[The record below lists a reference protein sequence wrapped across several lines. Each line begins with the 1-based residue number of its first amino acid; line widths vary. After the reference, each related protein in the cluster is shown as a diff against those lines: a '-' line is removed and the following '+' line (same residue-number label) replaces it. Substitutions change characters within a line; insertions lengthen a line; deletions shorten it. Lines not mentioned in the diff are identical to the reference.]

1 MPQPDTQTEYGHH
14 ILAIDSVDVGS
25 LSITVKVQDDARLR
39 TFPMHHLD
47 ADPALPVWR
56 QLFEACVESLQLSDG
71 RGDWTS
77 WKSLESGIRNV
88 GHVAARLV
96 DAGITDLTSK
106 TFNLTAAEA
115 AIENTEKM
123 GRPVLVRA
131 VKLSGRPDAD
141 RLASNIEAIPNAP
154 RERVNNGA
162 DYSDEQAEAVKEAA
176 SEVVLGWAER
186 HKKMLEGLGF
196 STTGADARSW
206 LDLTADEIIKAA
218 KARDALRP
226 EPVSGRARSLNAR
239 VAGLAAL
246 VYPHLSEFA
255 AFAVLH
261 CCHESH
267 GFNAAQLLNLGAND
281 LVHIGKK
288 QVLINVAKARS
299 HTKTHLAATWK
310 SHTNSIDGVLSLL
323 HARTELARHHRAHQL
338 GPGHRLADKY
348 YVTTRPD
355 SKHSRV
361 LSTTELSEYS
371 SHVPQFAEVLQRVCD
386 EQGLT
391 RPTLQFRELRHYCL
405 RKALPHDP
413 DFTLSLH
420 GPRSRQQYLTQCLPN
435 TQFHTLT
442 TATQQRMADVGSEEL
457 VTAFEAGTAINM
469 GFNVCTSGRL
479 TPDVDE
485 PEPEQFCQY
494 TLSACLVCPNGYR
507 TADSIPGL
515 LAAVAYCDDLL
526 SQGVVTDN
534 ELRRLRHYAQ
544 LALDQYP
551 PTQVAAVKA
560 ALTTDEW
567 ADRLL
572 FIDDLHNEPRS
583 APDAI

>member
-25 LSITVKVQDDARLR
+25 LSITVEVQDDARLR

-115 AIENTEKM
+115 AIKSTEKM

-226 EPVSGRARSLNAR
+226 EPVSGRARPSRKADVAAWDDDALIDLLILSPDTALPKNRAGSLNAR

-355 SKHSRV
+355 SKDSRV
-361 LSTTELSEYS
+361 L
-371 SHVPQFAEVLQRVCD
+371 
-386 EQGLT
+386 
-391 RPTLQFRELRHYCL
+391 
-405 RKALPHDP
+405 
-413 DFTLSLH
+413 
-420 GPRSRQQYLTQCLPN
+420 
-435 TQFHTLT
+435 T
-442 TATQQRMADVGSEEL
+442 TAD
-457 VTAFEAGTAINM
+457 
-469 GFNVCTSGRL
+469 
-479 TPDVDE
+479 
-485 PEPEQFCQY
+485 
-494 TLSACLVCPNGYR
+494 
-507 TADSIPGL
+507 
-515 LAAVAYCDDLL
+515 AAVPGTTALL
-526 SQGVVTDN
+526 
-534 ELRRLRHYAQ
+534 
-544 LALDQYP
+544 
-551 PTQVAAVKA
+551 PT
-560 ALTTDEW
+560 
-567 ADRLL
+567 
-572 FIDDLHNEPRS
+572 
-583 APDAI
+583 